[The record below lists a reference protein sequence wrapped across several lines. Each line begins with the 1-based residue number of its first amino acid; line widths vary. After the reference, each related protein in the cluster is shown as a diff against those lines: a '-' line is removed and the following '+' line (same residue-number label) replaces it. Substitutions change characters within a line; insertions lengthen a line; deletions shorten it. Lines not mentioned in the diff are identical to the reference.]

1 MIDKSLI
8 GEKKKKRINN
18 KFSSGSAYKSIQSD
32 GCKVLNSANICI
44 LPFLL
49 YIKKRAN
56 FTKTEGAK
64 GRPRQRD
71 IRGPLFDVFASKR
84 FFIIIIFF
92 FFQFKFF
99 FHDFLNFV
107 VRAAEPTESH
117 RDPPEN

>member
-49 YIKKRAN
+49 YIKKEQISQKR
-56 FTKTEGAK
+56 KEQKEGRDRGTSE
-64 GRPRQRD
+64 GRCLMFLPQNVFL
-71 IRGPLFDVFASKR
+71 LFL
-84 FFIIIIFF
+84 FF
-92 FFQFKFF
+92 FLNFIYF
-99 FHDFLNFV
+99 FHDFLNYV
-107 VRAAEPTESH
+107 VRAVEPTESH